1 MTVERVW
8 ILSNL
13 FYDFVEFE
21 KGRGGG
27 GGGGEEDD
35 FSFSVPIFRKHFAQ
49 GVGPKVFPSAA
60 PSFETVF

>member
-1 MTVERVW
+1 MISW
-8 ILSNL
+8 NS
-13 FYDFVEFE
+13 
-21 KGRGGG
+21 KRGEE
-27 GGGGEEDD
+27 GGGGEEDDD

>member
-1 MTVERVW
+1 MISWNSKRGE
-8 ILSNL
+8 
-13 FYDFVEFE
+13 EG
-21 KGRGGG
+21 GR
-27 GGGGEEDD
+27 GGGEEDD